1 MVIFGSYA
9 LGQLFSGSILP
20 TIAGAPIH
28 EYAYMI
34 LFVVILSATGVI
46 PKYPSRS
53 KTFTEIYEQSL
64 CSRYDGRTWI

>member
-46 PKYPSRS
+46 PKIS
-53 KTFTEIYEQSL
+53 EQEQNVYRNL
-64 CSRYDGRTWI
+64 